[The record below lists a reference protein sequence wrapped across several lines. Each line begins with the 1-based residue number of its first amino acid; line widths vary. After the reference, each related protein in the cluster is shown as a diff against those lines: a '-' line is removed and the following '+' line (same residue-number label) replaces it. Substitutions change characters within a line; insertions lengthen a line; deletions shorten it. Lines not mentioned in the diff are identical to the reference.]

1 MNKHGEEETGFVV
14 GALAELGQH
23 MYPVQRQ
30 EGGLC
35 TGLELSGGCAVHS
48 VAGRRV
54 STLLPNRAA
63 RGANNRKRSNNLGAG
78 EAAGEEGR
86 GREQCKGVS
95 LSRLHPLA
103 AVPFDPA
110 TVTRDG
116 AAVWA
121 IRGSGDLGQEEPEQG
136 EGSPGAL
143 LQGWRSVPSPG
154 LEVGPL

>member
-1 MNKHGEEETGFVV
+1 MLWVLWQSWASTCSQCSVRK
-14 GALAELGQH
+14 A
-23 MYPVQRQ
+23 
-30 EGGLC
+30 
-35 TGLELSGGCAVHS
+35 GCAPDWSCLGAV
-48 VAGRRV
+48 GF
-54 STLLPNRAA
+54 TLQQGGESQPFCLTGQQEEPTTE
-63 RGANNRKRSNNLGAG
+63 RGATSEGAG
-78 EAAGEEGR
+78 EAVGEEGR

-110 TVTRDG
+110 TVARDG

-121 IRGSGDLGQEEPEQG
+121 IPGSGHVGEEEPEQG

-143 LQGWRSVPSPG
+143 LQGWRSVPPPG

>member
-1 MNKHGEEETGFVV
+1 MQQGGGSQPFCQQEEQATE
-14 GALAELGQH
+14 
-23 MYPVQRQ
+23 
-30 EGGLC
+30 
-35 TGLELSGGCAVHS
+35 
-48 VAGRRV
+48 
-54 STLLPNRAA
+54 
-63 RGANNRKRSNNLGAG
+63 RGATSEGAG